1 MITFRSEVGPDVMM
15 FDPIAHRMMD
25 LLGKE
30 HSAQGVV
37 TVEQM
42 PAAIAALKDAIAKDR
57 AAQQAQPDD
66 DEDGDEETRPPRPV
80 SLAQRALPL
89 VELLEISL
97 ARGKPVTWGI

>member
-1 MITFRSEVGPDVMM
+1 MM
-15 FDPIAHRMMD
+15 FDEIAHRMMD

-30 HSAQGVV
+30 HAAQGVV
-37 TVEQM
+37 TVEQL
-42 PAAIAALKDAIAKDR
+42 PAAIVALKGAIARDR
-57 AAQQAQPDD
+57 AAHQPRVEEEE
-66 DEDGDEETRPPRPV
+66 DEAPANRPV

>member
-15 FDPIAHRMMD
+15 FDPVAHRMMD

-37 TVEQM
+37 TVEQL
-42 PAAIAALKDAIAKDR
+42 PAAIATLKDAIAKDR
-57 AAQQAQPDD
+57 AAHQPHVEE
-66 DEDGDEETRPPRPV
+66 DEDEAPANRPV

-89 VELLEISL
+89 VELFDISL

>member
-15 FDPIAHRMMD
+15 FDPVAHRMMD

-37 TVEQM
+37 TVEQL

-57 AAQQAQPDD
+57 AAHQPKIEEEE
-66 DEDGDEETRPPRPV
+66 DETPANRPV
-80 SLAQRALPL
+80 SLAQRALPF

>member
-15 FDPIAHRMMD
+15 FDEIAHRMMD

-30 HSAQGVV
+30 RSAQGVV
-37 TVEQM
+37 TVEQL

-57 AAQQAQPDD
+57 ATHQPQAEENE
-66 DEDGDEETRPPRPV
+66 DEAPASRPV

-89 VELLEISL
+89 VELFEISL
-97 ARGKPVTWGI
+97 ARGKPVTWGV